1 MNPRVTAMFNSPLK
15 SIVTIASGI
24 TAIGVIIGAV
34 LTVDSRYVHAEEF
47 IKMHQAAQQQLQLIQ
62 EQQKTYIDELRKQ
75 TIEDKLFELRLKQ
88 TKTSIDWALIKRYE
102 DQLAEVIARI
112 NKVLPIH

>member
-1 MNPRVTAMFNSPLK
+1 MIPRVTTMFNSPLK

-34 LTVDSRYVHAEEF
+34 LTVDSRYVHAEDF
-47 IKMHQAAQQQLQLIQ
+47 TRMHEAAQEQLQLIQ
-62 EQQKTYIDELRKQ
+62 QQQKVNIDQLRKQ
-75 TIEDKLFELRLKQ
+75 GIEDRLFELRLKSK
-88 TKTSIDWALIKRYE
+88 KTSTDWALIRRYE

-112 NKVLPIH
+112 NKIVTIQ